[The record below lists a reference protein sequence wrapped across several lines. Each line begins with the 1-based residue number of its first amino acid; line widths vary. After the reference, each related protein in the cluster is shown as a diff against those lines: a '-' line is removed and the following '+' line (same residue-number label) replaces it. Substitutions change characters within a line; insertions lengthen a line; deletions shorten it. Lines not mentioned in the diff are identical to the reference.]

1 MPPPIPGDDAVPRAV
16 GVRRATTRRV
26 PTVLARRDPTR
37 ARCSAPETRQIPRN
51 LRQFPPFITA
61 STSVNSRPS
70 FGLIRR
76 ARAPHMSRASLALCL
91 AANHLRLFAP
101 AASSASS
108 RTWRRKDLNPF
119 VDRARDASS
128 VTRFPA
134 CGRAVPGASG
144 GAKKT
149 RHRRRRHGVAPEGRG
164 SARAHRA
171 VVRGTRRVLQVR
183 RANAPA
189 PPLDSVVARTPRER
203 RPTRRSDS
211 ILRPAPT
218 NERAGT
224 RPS

>member
-1 MPPPIPGDDAVPRAV
+1 
-16 GVRRATTRRV
+16 
-26 PTVLARRDPTR
+26 
-37 ARCSAPETRQIPRN
+37 
-51 LRQFPPFITA
+51 
-61 STSVNSRPS
+61 
-70 FGLIRR
+70 
-76 ARAPHMSRASLALCL
+76 MSRASLALCL

-144 GAKKT
+144 GAKKRGT
-149 RHRRRRHGVAPEGRG
+149 DVVAMASLPKGEGAQG
-164 SARAHRA
+164 AHLA

-189 PPLDSVVARTPRER
+189 PPLDSVVTNPRA
-203 RPTRRSDS
+203 PSDS
-211 ILRPAPT
+211 SI
-218 NERAGT
+218 
-224 RPS
+224 